1 MSAYNIFLLR
11 KVSKIVVYRNPPP
24 CQRVWRILKIVSFVK
39 DILSSSS
46 QLFLIFII
54 HHLQGQS
61 CLIKALHPLSPSSR
75 AASCWAM
82 LSASSPIQTFE
93 SVSFCFFFLL
103 IGAVLG
109 VSTRLTMVQGNERA
123 LLWELS
129 LVVQTVCRWW
139 QFQVEPG
146 RYALLSAGT
155 WRSLGSYFSPRNL
168 YGGGFGNHHIHP
180 GI

>member
-1 MSAYNIFLLR
+1 MPKSMKDFEDSIFC
-11 KVSKIVVYRNPPP
+11 KGHS
-24 CQRVWRILKIVSFVK
+24 
-39 DILSSSS
+39 
-46 QLFLIFII
+46 FLIFTTFPHL
-54 HHLQGQS
+54 HHS
-61 CLIKALHPLSPSSR
+61 SPSGSVMFNKGFT
-75 AASCWAM
+75 STQPILEGCFL
-82 LSASSPIQTFE
+82 LSHVICQLSNPDFWKGFFL
-93 SVSFCFFFLL
+93 VFFFLL

-109 VSTRLTMVQGNERA
+109 VSTRLTVVQGNERA